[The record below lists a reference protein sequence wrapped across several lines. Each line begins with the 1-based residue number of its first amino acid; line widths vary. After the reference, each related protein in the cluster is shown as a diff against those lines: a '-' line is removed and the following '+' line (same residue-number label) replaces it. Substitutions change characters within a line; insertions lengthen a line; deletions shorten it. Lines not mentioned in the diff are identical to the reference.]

1 MSVPAPKLS
10 RWQRFRRIPNTTRLV
25 VFSMFTMMGAVTALG
40 GGILATN
47 FLGHH
52 AGATASGKPW
62 TQIFE
67 KSYGKSVFVGERK
80 RINLL
85 VLGID
90 YNHDNKGMIY
100 TKGAR
105 SDTMMV
111 ASLGDEAQYLNIL
124 SIPRDTYTLISE
136 SIGSD
141 KVNAAFSYGGVKQ
154 TRETV
159 SHFLGVPIN
168 YYVIVKVH
176 GAKKMID
183 AMGGLPIDVEKD
195 MDYDD
200 NWGQLHIHLKKG
212 PQILNGEQA
221 VGYARF
227 RHDEE
232 GDYGRMRR
240 QQQVIRALVRRLKD
254 PGIVTKFAKL
264 AEAVKETLETDLT
277 VEQMIDLAFLY
288 KDFDQ
293 SKMRSGQ
300 IKGDD
305 DTVNGAMVIVP
316 YEPENSKIVRRLLK
330 DDIDLGLRDMRIRIV
345 NASGDTY
352 LGNQVADEM
361 NLEGFNVVKVD
372 EAPGK
377 AAKVTEVTEHVRS
390 PRVHAR
396 LQSLFPEARFR
407 DSSSSNNDYDITIIL
422 GTDRGFVAQRPAHE
436 PASASRW
443 EPQEYPTY
451 RNSAPAQP
459 EPETP
464 VETQPE
470 PEPEP
475 QVPAM
480 EPVPAEPE
488 PPAAPQAE
496 PAPAPVPSSAPE
508 PVAPPPAPEPVAPPP
523 PPAAPPAPAPEP
535 APPPPAEPPP
545 APAPV
550 PMVPPSQP
558 G

>member
-1 MSVPAPKLS
+1 MSTPPPTPTPTPT
-10 RWQRFRRIPNTTRLV
+10 RWQRFRRVPGTLRLV
-25 VFSMFTMMGAVTALG
+25 LFSTFMMVGALVALG
-40 GGILATN
+40 GGMVATN
-47 FLGHH
+47 FLGHK
-52 AGATASGKPW
+52 AGAAAKNEPW
-62 TQIFE
+62 TKIFE

-90 YNHDNKGMIY
+90 YNHDNKGIIY

-111 ASLGDEAQYLNIL
+111 ASIGDEAQFLNVV

-141 KVNAAFSYGGVKQ
+141 KINSAFSYGGVKQ

-159 SHFLGVPIN
+159 SRFLGVPIH

-176 GAKKMID
+176 GAKKIIN
-183 AMGGLPIDVEKD
+183 ALGGLPIDVEKD

-240 QQQVIRALVRRLKD
+240 QQQVIRALIRRIKD
-254 PGIVTKFAKL
+254 PSIVTKFAQL
-264 AEAVKETLETDLT
+264 AQAVKETLETDLT
-277 VEQMIDLAFLY
+277 VEQMIDLALLY
-288 KDFDQ
+288 KGFDQ
-293 SKMRSGQ
+293 SKMRSAQ

-316 YEPENSKIVRRLLK
+316 YEPENNKIVRRLLK
-330 DDIDLGLRDMRIRIV
+330 DDIDLGLRDMRIRLV
-345 NASGDTY
+345 NASGDSS

-361 NLEGFNVVKVD
+361 NLEGFNVVKVED
-372 EAPGK
+372 ATK
-377 AAKVTEVTEHVRS
+377 TVKTTEITEHVRS
-390 PRVHAR
+390 PRVHTR
-396 LQSLFPEARFR
+396 LQTLFPEARFR
-407 DSSSSNNDYDITIIL
+407 DSASAGDDFDVTITI
-422 GTDRGFVAQRPAHE
+422 GTDRGFVAQRVEHE
-436 PASASRW
+436 ASASRW
-443 EPQEYPTY
+443 EQPEYPTY
-451 RNSAPAQP
+451 RNTEPVSRPQP
-459 EPETP
+459 ERE
-464 VETQPE
+464 PE

-475 QVPAM
+475 AV
-480 EPVPAEPE
+480 EPEAQPEPE
-488 PPAAPQAE
+488 P
-496 PAPAPVPSSAPE
+496 VS
-508 PVAPPPAPEPVAPPP
+508 EPVAPPP
-523 PPAAPPAPAPEP
+523 PAQTEP
-535 APPPPAEPPP
+535 AQEPPPPP

-550 PMVPPSQP
+550 SVPAEPEPAPPAPAPAPAPPPPAPAAPPEPAPVPVPVATPLS
-558 G
+558 